1 MRRRRTHTRRKMY
14 PNQGSLF
21 QAPTARPEWHDL
33 PAPLRQRL
41 TELLGQL
48 LSGHVVNEPPRAEE
62 REVVDE

>member
-1 MRRRRTHTRRKMY
+1 MRRRRTHKRRKMY

-21 QAPTARPEWHDL
+21 QVPTGRPEWHDL
-33 PAPLRQRL
+33 PAPLQQRL

-48 LSGHVVNEPPRAEE
+48 LSDHVVNDAPRGEE

>member
-21 QAPTARPEWHDL
+21 QVPTARPEWHEL
-33 PAPLRQRL
+33 PAPLQQRL

-48 LSGHVVNEPPRAEE
+48 LSEHVVNDAPCAEE
-62 REVVDE
+62 REVVHE

>member
-1 MRRRRTHTRRKMY
+1 MRRRRTHARRKMY

-21 QAPTARPEWHDL
+21 QVPTGRPEWHDL
-33 PAPLRQRL
+33 PAPLQQRL

-48 LSGHVVNEPPRAEE
+48 LSVHVVNEPPRAEQ

>member
-21 QAPTARPEWHDL
+21 QVPIARLDWYEL
-33 PAPLRQRL
+33 PVPLQQRL

-48 LSGHVVNEPPRAEE
+48 LSDHVVNDAPRGEE